1 MLAEFTAVEVARSLK
16 PKAPVCRSILIQIA
30 CLMRWVFLVVIS
42 VLAASCDTAPE
53 PPVPS
58 DPDNIPKP
66 RVVSQDAFK
75 ESPTGLKWYDFTA
88 GAGDS
93 TDTGDV
99 LHVHYHG
106 WLTDS
111 TMFDSSYLRQEPYVF
126 TLGSGQVI
134 AGWDEGLLN
143 MRVGGER
150 QLIVP
155 PDLAYG
161 ARARGPIPANST
173 LIFEVELV
181 EIE

>member
-1 MLAEFTAVEVARSLK
+1 MRLVI
-16 PKAPVCRSILIQIA
+16 PVVL
-30 CLMRWVFLVVIS
+30 L
-42 VLAASCDTAPE
+42 LAASCDAGPE

-58 DPDNIPKP
+58 DPDSIPKP
-66 RVVSQDAFK
+66 RVVSSDAFT
-75 ESPTGLKWYDFTA
+75 ESPSGLKWYDFTA
-88 GAGDS
+88 GAGDL

-106 WLTDS
+106 WLLDDS

-126 TLGSGQVI
+126 TLGAGQVI
-134 AGWDEGLLN
+134 AGWDEGLVN

-161 ARARGPIPANST
+161 GQSRGPIPANST

-181 EIE
+181 AVE

>member
-1 MLAEFTAVEVARSLK
+1 LLKLLAEFTAAGTRK
-16 PKAPVCRSILIQIA
+16 PKAPVCRSICGQIS
-30 CLMRWVFLVVIS
+30 LFMRS
-42 VLAASCDTAPE
+42 VLFAAVCVFAASCDTAPE

-88 GAGDS
+88 GAGDL
-93 TDTGDV
+93 TDTGDI

-111 TMFDSSYLRQEPYVF
+111 TMFDSSYLRQEPYIF
-126 TLGSGQVI
+126 TLGAGQVI

-143 MRVGGER
+143 MRIGGER

-161 ARARGPIPANST
+161 ASARGPIPANST
-173 LIFEVELV
+173 LIFEVELIAV
-181 EIE
+181 E

>member
-1 MLAEFTAVEVARSLK
+1 MAIVTRLLLIIAVAF
-16 PKAPVCRSILIQIA
+16 
-30 CLMRWVFLVVIS
+30 W
-42 VLAASCDTAPE
+42 ASCDSGPE
-53 PPVPS
+53 PPIPS

-66 RVVSQDAFK
+66 RVVNLDAFT
-75 ESPTGLKWYDFTA
+75 ESPTGLKYYDFEA
-88 GAGDS
+88 GAGDV
-93 TDTGDV
+93 TDTGDI

-106 WLTDS
+106 WLLDS
-111 TMFDSSYLRQEPYVF
+111 TMFDSSYLRQEPYIF
-126 TLGSGQVI
+126 TLGAGQVI

-161 ARARGPIPANST
+161 TQSRGPIPANST